1 MNETNESEKSA
12 KDLLAERDEEA
23 LAKLLQLAGPR
34 SRIPD
39 DVEQRVYAKV
49 LDAWEAGNPAEGAE
63 RVYPKV
69 KRAWRRGSRRAQ
81 PLRWMLPL
89 ALAATVLVAVGL
101 ALRPELAAPPAAP
114 VGTVVRALGAA
125 PATGEL
131 LHIGDRLETGP
142 GAGAAI
148 RLADA
153 DSLRL
158 DENTVLAVVARNRF
172 RLDAGRLYADTGDR
186 IYRDAGLVIDTDMG
200 TVTDVGT
207 QFVVVAGDDSLAVAV
222 REGRVDVQHEDQ
234 TIVTVAGERMA
245 LTRGEEP
252 EIEPLAP
259 YDASWNWVTG
269 LTPAF
274 DIENKSLLDVLR
286 WAARETG
293 RELVFADPELE
304 LAAMRADV
312 SGSLPNVSPIDAATS
327 VLAATRFTYRIEDDK
342 ILIER

>member
-1 MNETNESEKSA
+1 MSNDKSEK
-12 KDLLAERDEEA
+12 DVLAERDEEA

-34 SRIPD
+34 SRIPED
-39 DVEQRVYAKV
+39 IEQRVYAKV
-49 LDAWEAGNPAEGAE
+49 LDAWQAGDPAAGAE

-69 KRAWRRGSRRAQ
+69 ERAWRRGSRTAR
-81 PLRWMLPL
+81 PLRWVTPL
-89 ALAATVLVAVGL
+89 TLAATVLVAVGL
-101 ALRPELAAPPAAP
+101 ALRPEVVAPPAAP
-114 VGTVVRALGAA
+114 IGTVVRAFGTA
-125 PATGEL
+125 PATGEV
-131 LHIGDRLETGP
+131 LHVGDRIETGP

-148 RLADA
+148 QLADA

-158 DENTVLAVVARNRF
+158 DENTVLAVTARNRF
-172 RLDAGRLYADTGDR
+172 RLETGRIYADTGDR
-186 IYRDAGLVIDTDMG
+186 IYRDAGLVVETELG

-207 QFVVVAGDDSLAVAV
+207 QFVVAAGKHALAVAV
-222 REGRVDVQHEDQ
+222 REGRVDVQHEDR

-252 EIEPLAP
+252 DIQPLTAW
-259 YDASWNWVTG
+259 DDSWNWVTG

-312 SGSLPNVSPIDAATS
+312 SGSLPKVAPIEAATS
-327 VLAATRFTYRIEDDK
+327 VLAATRFTYRIEAAR
-342 ILIER
+342 IVIER